1 MSSRN
6 RMTRTIFLLI
16 ALIIIAFA
24 VYFYQSIITYLFL
37 ASLFAF
43 IFNPLVSLI
52 ENLGIKRVFAVLIF
66 YIIFFLN
73 LYLLGSIFVPIILK
87 QINSFGTMYIN
98 FIKQPDHDI
107 QQFRYLTN
115 ISDIWENI
123 KELFP
128 FIDFDNVRTLMLEKS
143 IVFIEK
149 IPNIIISYSSNVFKL
164 FSYMAFVPIISFFL
178 LKDHIHLKSS
188 LFSLMPNKYFEITLI
203 IFDKINVTVGKYL
216 RALIIQTSIILTLD
230 CIVLSIVGVRFG
242 LLVGFIA
249 GILNMI
255 PFLGPLIG
263 IILGALTVILTGGSA
278 KMIVWTILGMWG
290 VQLIDNSVV
299 YPTIMGRNTNMP
311 PVVIVLTVIAGSM
324 TYGVIGMLLA
334 VPIVF
339 LTKELIRVIYKNL
352 KQFGII

>member
-1 MSSRN
+1 MNKKN
-6 RMTRTIFLLI
+6 RLAKAIYLLI
-16 ALIIIAFA
+16 ALTITAFA
-24 VYFYQSIITYLFL
+24 VYFYQSVLTYFLLAALF
-37 ASLFAF
+37 SF

-73 LYLLGSIFVPIILK
+73 VYLLGSLFIPIIVK
-87 QINSFGTMYIN
+87 QINSFGTMYSN
-98 FIKQPDHDI
+98 FIKQPDSDI
-107 QQFRYLTN
+107 NQFKYLAN

-128 FIDFDNVRTLMLEKS
+128 FIDFDNVKAMLLEKS
-143 IVFIEK
+143 LVFIEK
-149 IPNIIISYSSNVFKL
+149 IPNIIISYSSNVFRL

-178 LKDHIHLKSS
+178 LKDHIHLKNSI
-188 LFSLMPNKYFEITLI
+188 FSLIPNKYFEITLI

-230 CIVLSIVGVRFG
+230 CIVLTLVGVRFG

-263 IILGALTVILTGGSA
+263 IILGALTVVLTGGSA
-278 KMIVWTILGMWG
+278 KMIIWTILGMWC

-324 TYGVIGMLLA
+324 TYGVLGMLLA
-334 VPIVF
+334 VPTVF
-339 LTKELIRVIYKNL
+339 LTKELIRVVYKNL
-352 KQFGII
+352 KQFDIL